1 MIKYSVTFSTN
12 HKGVEKSEED
22 VKNLTTRLLTRAGID
37 GATLTRNLVGIW
49 RGQTEDSYTLYI
61 LSDNDI
67 TNEVEALALN
77 LKVELKQFSIMIE
90 KTFTDT
96 KFL

>member
-1 MIKYSVTFSTN
+1 MLKYSVTFSTN
-12 HKGVEKSEED
+12 HNGVEQSEED

-37 GATLTRNLVGIW
+37 GATLIKNLAGIW
-49 RGQTEDSYTLYI
+49 RGDLEDSYTLYI

-67 TNEVEALALN
+67 TNKVEALALN

>member
-12 HKGVEKSEED
+12 HNGLEKLEED
-22 VKNLTTRLLTRAGID
+22 VKNLTVQALSRAGID
-37 GATLTRNLVGIW
+37 GATLVKNFLGIW
-49 RGQTEDSYTLYI
+49 QGQTEDSYTLII
-61 LSDNDI
+61 LSDKDI
-67 TNEVEALALN
+67 SNKVEGLALN
-77 LKVELKQFSIMIE
+77 LKTSLNQESVMIE

>member
-12 HKGVEKSEED
+12 HKGVEQSEEV
-22 VKNLTTRLLTRAGID
+22 VKNLTVQLLERAGID
-37 GATLTRNLVGIW
+37 GATLTKNLAGMW
-49 RGQTEDSYTLYI
+49 RGDLEDSYTLYI

-77 LKVELKQFSIMIE
+77 LKVKLKQFSIMIE

>member
-1 MIKYSVTFSTN
+1 MLKYSVTFSTN
-12 HKGVEKSEED
+12 HNGMEKSEE
-22 VKNLTTRLLTRAGID
+22 VVNNLTVQLLERAGID
-37 GATLTRNLVGIW
+37 GATLVKNLAGMW
-49 RGQTEDSYTLYI
+49 RGDLEDSYTLYI

-77 LKVELKQFSIMIE
+77 LKVNLEQFSVMIE

>member
-1 MIKYSVTFSTN
+1 MLKYSVTFSTN
-12 HKGVEKSEED
+12 HRGVEQSEEV
-22 VKNLTTRLLTRAGID
+22 VKNLTVQLLERAGID
-37 GATLTRNLVGIW
+37 GATLTRNLAGVW
-49 RGQTEDSYTLYI
+49 RGDLEDSYTLYI

-67 TNEVEALALN
+67 TNEVECLALN
-77 LKVELKQFSIMIE
+77 LKVKLSQFSIMIE

>member
-1 MIKYSVTFSTN
+1 MEKYSVTFSTN
-12 HKGVEKSEED
+12 HNDVEKSEED
-22 VKNLTTRLLTRAGID
+22 VKNLTVRLLERAGID
-37 GATLTRNLVGIW
+37 GATLTKNLIGIW
-49 RGQTEDSYTLYI
+49 EGETEDSYTLYI
-61 LSDNDI
+61 LSDSDI

-77 LKVELKQFSIMIE
+77 LKSSLAQFSVMIE